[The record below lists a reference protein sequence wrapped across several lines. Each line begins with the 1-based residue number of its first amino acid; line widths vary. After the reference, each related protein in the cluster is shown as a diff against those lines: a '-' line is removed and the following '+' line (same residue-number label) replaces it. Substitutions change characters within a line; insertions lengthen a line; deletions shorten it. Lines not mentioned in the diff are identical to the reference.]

1 MSDADGANG
10 QTTNWAPPGGV
21 TPPPVAPPMLPL
33 VATVAGPPSS
43 SDAGLPP
50 TPPLAPGG
58 EVTFDEPE
66 PQGRKSRLAV
76 AGLAVGVVALGAA
89 GVFAVAQL
97 RGGNT
102 GGAESPEAV
111 GASMMAALEQED
123 MLGMVDLLLPGER
136 DTFRQPMIDMVSE
149 LTRLEVVS
157 SDASLADLSG
167 LDIEMTNQLTEV
179 TPTNVADI
187 SNIMMTAQ
195 ITASLDGDQLPIG
208 DLITDIAGDQFDP
221 SEFDEAATTTDF
233 ELPMTVVEEAGRW
246 YLSLFHTAAEAV
258 RGSTGEPIPE
268 TGLAPRGGDTP
279 EGAVAALLDGVEQFD
294 VGKIIASIN
303 PNEAR
308 ALQRYAPL
316 FLDDIDPLLDDIPFT
331 WQVTQTEFEV
341 EGSGSERFV
350 TVTALRIDGDAEG
363 EPFSLAISG
372 RCAVVEA
379 GGEQFDSCELT
390 QGQPSLD
397 ELLGESS
404 ESVTELSAEFA
415 SVFADYNAPGITVQE
430 IDGTWYVSPIAAGI
444 DQVLAIMRAL
454 DREKLDQLI
463 DATQTVFDEV
473 FEDLAGGLPLF
484 LDDITPDGD
493 SGFDDFTLDDD
504 GGFGEFDSNDDSL
517 EPDPAVE
524 QELDEFN
531 SQQRIVTE
539 CYSLGDAATVVAC
552 IRENIASG
560 ALPEYFLAPELEYP
574 ECGLSEFSLGTAT
587 LSDLSDAEFTSIMQT
602 ASVCF
607 GELIAAGTLT
617 EFDVPSEY
625 LRPECAEGRNP
636 WDFSRADSNEFFDTF
651 LDCVYG

>member
-1 MSDADGANG
+1 MPPPISAANG
-10 QTTNWAPPGGV
+10 A
-21 TPPPVAPPMLPL
+21 PVAPP
-33 VATVAGPPSS
+33 APPR
-43 SDAGLPP
+43 
-50 TPPLAPGG
+50 APGG
-58 EVTFDEPE
+58 ELTFDDPE
-66 PQGRKSRLAV
+66 PQRRKSRLAV

-149 LTRLEVVS
+149 LTRLEVLS
-157 SDASLADLSG
+157 SEASLADLSG

-179 TPTNVADI
+179 TLTNVADI

-195 ITASLDGDQLPIG
+195 ITASLDGDRLPIG
-208 DLITDIAGDQFDP
+208 DLITDIAGDEFDA

-233 ELPMTVVEEAGRW
+233 ELPMTVVEEDGRW

-303 PNEAR
+303 PNEAK

-316 FLDDIDPLLDDIPFT
+316 FLDDIDPFLADIAFT

-341 EGSGSERFV
+341 EGSGSKRFV

-363 EPFSLAISG
+363 EPFSLAING
-372 RCAVVEA
+372 RCVVVEA

-404 ESVTELSAEFA
+404 ESVTELSTEFA

-430 IDGTWYVSPIAAGI
+430 IDGTWFVSPIGTGI

-454 DREKLDQLI
+454 DREKLDRLI
-463 DATQTVFDEV
+463 DTTQTVFDEV
-473 FEDLAGGLPLF
+473 FEDLGVGLPLF
-484 LDDITPDGD
+484 PDVTPDGD
-493 SGFDDFTLDDD
+493 RGFDDFTLNDD
-504 GGFGEFDSNDDSL
+504 GGFGELGSNDEAL
-517 EPDPAVE
+517 ELDPAVE
-524 QELDEFN
+524 QEFDEFD
-531 SQQRIVTE
+531 SQLVVVDE
-539 CYSLGDAATVVAC
+539 CYSLGDVPAVAGC
-552 IRENIASG
+552 LSENIASG

-574 ECGLSEFSLGTAT
+574 ECGLSEFSVGTAMLT
-587 LSDLSDAEFTSIMQT
+587 DLSDAEFTSIMQT

-607 GELIAAGTLT
+607 GELIAAGTLA
-617 EFDVPSEY
+617 EFEVSTEY
-625 LRPECAEGRNP
+625 LRPDCAEGRNP

-651 LDCVYG
+651 LDCIYE

>member
-1 MSDADGANG
+1 MSDPDGVHG
-10 QTTNWAPPGGV
+10 QTANWVP
-21 TPPPVAPPMLPL
+21 
-33 VATVAGPPSS
+33 
-43 SDAGLPP
+43 
-50 TPPLAPGG
+50 PPLAPPPAPPLGPGG
-58 EVTFDEPE
+58 ELTFDDPE
-66 PQGRKSRLAV
+66 PQRRKSRLAV

-149 LTRLEVVS
+149 LTRLEVLS

-208 DLITDIAGDQFDP
+208 DLITDIAGDEFDA

-233 ELPMTVVEEAGRW
+233 ELPMTVVEEDGRW

-258 RGSTGEPIPE
+258 RSSTGEPIPE
-268 TGLAPRGGDTP
+268 TGLAPRGGATP

-303 PNEAR
+303 PNEAK

-316 FLDDIDPLLDDIPFT
+316 FLDDIDPFLADIAFT
-331 WQVTQTEFEV
+331 WQVTQTEYEV
-341 EGSGSERFV
+341 EGSGSKRFV

-363 EPFSLAISG
+363 EPFSLSING
-372 RCAVVEA
+372 RCVVVEA

-397 ELLGESS
+397 DLLGESS
-404 ESVTELSAEFA
+404 ESVTELSTEFA

-430 IDGTWYVSPIAAGI
+430 IDGTWYVSPIGTGI

-454 DREKLDQLI
+454 DREKLDRLI
-463 DATQTVFDEV
+463 DTTQSVFDEV
-473 FEDLAGGLPLF
+473 FGDLADGLPPF
-484 LDDITPDGD
+484 LDDVTSDGD
-493 SGFDDFTLDDD
+493 SGFDDFTLNDD
-504 GGFGEFDSNDDSL
+504 GGFGEFDSNDEAV
-517 EPDPAVE
+517 EPDPATEIDPAVE
-524 QELDEFN
+524 QELDEFD
-531 SQQRIVTE
+531 SQQQIVTE
-539 CYSLGDAATVVAC
+539 CYSLGDAATAAAC
-552 IRENIASG
+552 LSENIASG

-574 ECGLSEFSLGTAT
+574 ECGLAEFSLGTAL

-617 EFDVPSEY
+617 EFDVSSEY

-651 LDCVYG
+651 LDCVYE